1 MASEADKLATLAVIR
16 NKIASCDPNS
26 SRYNYYIKQ
35 YKAFGGVV
43 SGESNVEDSGEL
55 NNSSWMVNQSQQLKK
70 LSNYVSEGIAQ
81 AAGSVSLGIS
91 NVGESAISEIQDWK
105 AQMNQTLKP
114 MGMGSAIGDM
124 TELVKNPLGAPQF
137 LTNSVIALVDKINPG
152 FTNEMDA
159 AYKANKL
166 DNLQHLPSKM
176 MGSVRNLATAA
187 DAILSVPFEIMSDVY
202 NGLMDIMESISD
214 TIDGIMSAVTDFF
227 FGPDGLLDSIFP
239 ISELLELFSAVGEL
253 ASFVGGISQMTGG
266 FAAVTDIAG
275 QVQSYA
281 SSASSALS
289 NPLQLAIAYIP
300 PQATSAFSQGMG
312 ALRNPEQLLQSA
324 LPPEISQQMQNISQI
339 PGLGFVGNL
348 GFSVG
353 DTLDSLSDGVFTAAL
368 DQFAD
373 KAGILGPLF
382 NKQTTPPDV
391 DNQEAYTDAFAQ
403 SKVKENQQT
412 AQGITQIADTS
423 SYKVLPTTD
432 KPELGVQD
440 LSKSSSARLMGEA
453 PKNPWPSKVPIGSG
467 TGPTVELAKNLKPAK
482 ATTSITMPAQ
492 QTTLGIPGG
501 TVTIPSAFSMP
512 NQPLRF

>member
-1 MASEADKLATLAVIR
+1 MASEADKLATLALLR
-16 NKIASCDPNS
+16 NKIASCEPGS

-43 SGESNVEDSGEL
+43 NGETNVEETTEL
-55 NNSSWMVNQSQQLKK
+55 NNSSWMVSQSQQLKK

-91 NVGESAISEIQDWK
+91 KVGEETIAEIQDWK

-114 MGMGSAIGDM
+114 MGLGSAIGDM
-124 TELVKNPLGAPQF
+124 TELAKNPLGAPQF
-137 LTNSVIALVDKINPG
+137 LTNSLVALVDKINPE
-152 FTNEMDA
+152 FVNEMDA

-166 DNLQHLPSKM
+166 ENLQHLPSKM

-202 NGLMDIMESISD
+202 NGLMDIMESIAD
-214 TIDGIMSAVTDFF
+214 TVDGIISAVTDFF

-239 ISELLELFSAVGEL
+239 ISELMELFAAVGEL
-253 ASFVGGISQMTGG
+253 ASYVGSISQMTGG
-266 FAAVTDIAG
+266 FTAVTDIAG

-312 ALRNPEQLLQSA
+312 ALRDPEQLLQSA

-353 DTLDSLSDGVFTAAL
+353 DTLDTLSDGVFTAAL
-368 DQFAD
+368 DQFSD

-391 DNQEAYTDAFAQ
+391 DNQEAYTDQFGY
-403 SKVKENQQT
+403 SKVREDQQT
-412 AQGITQIADTS
+412 AQGITAVADSTPWKIFPS
-423 SYKVLPTTD
+423 EEPQKGSTITAYGITEGPNGTVSGPGFSY
-432 KPELGVQD
+432 
-440 LSKSSSARLMGEA
+440 
-453 PKNPWPSKVPIGSG
+453 NPQ
-467 TGPTVELAKNLKPAK
+467 TK
-482 ATTSITMPAQ
+482 ATTAYGITER
-492 QTTLGIPGG
+492 I
-501 TVTIPSAFSMP
+501 
-512 NQPLRF
+512 R

>member
-1 MASEADKLATLAVIR
+1 MVIDTDQSTALAVIR
-16 NKIASCDPNS
+16 NKVLSCEPGS

-43 SGESNVEDSGEL
+43 NGESNVEETAEL

-70 LSNYVSEGIAQ
+70 VSNYVSEGIAQ

-91 NVGESAISEIQDWK
+91 NVGESTISEIQGWK
-105 AQMNQTLKP
+105 VQMNQTLKP
-114 MGMGSAIGDM
+114 MSMGSAIGDM
-124 TELVKNPLGAPQF
+124 TELAKNPLGAPQF
-137 LTNSVIALVDKINPG
+137 LTNSLVALVDKINPG
-152 FTNEMDA
+152 FVNEMDA

-214 TIDGIMSAVTDFF
+214 TIDGIISAVTDFF

-239 ISELLELFSAVGEL
+239 ISELMELFAAVGEI
-253 ASFVGGISQMTGG
+253 SSYVGSISQMTGG

-281 SSASSALS
+281 SGASSVLS
-289 NPLQLAIAYIP
+289 NPLQLAVAYAP
-300 PQATSAFSQGMG
+300 PQATSAFLQGMG
-312 ALRNPEQLLQSA
+312 ALRDPEQLLQSA

-353 DTLDSLSDGVFTAAL
+353 DTLDTLSDGVFTAAL
-368 DQFAD
+368 DQFSD

-391 DNQEAYTDAFAQ
+391 DNQEAYTDQFGY
-403 SKVKENQQT
+403 SKVREDQQT
-412 AQGITQIADTS
+412 AQGITAVADSTPWKIFPS
-423 SYKVLPTTD
+423 EEPQKGSPITAYGITEGPNGAVSGPGFSYNPQTKTTAAY
-432 KPELGVQD
+432 G
-440 LSKSSSARLMGEA
+440 
-453 PKNPWPSKVPIGSG
+453 
-467 TGPTVELAKNLKPAK
+467 
-482 ATTSITMPAQ
+482 ITER
-492 QTTLGIPGG
+492 I
-501 TVTIPSAFSMP
+501 
-512 NQPLRF
+512 R